1 MTPTDAEKRMAY
13 VYRVNKNKSL
23 EDWNEGR
30 SKQWEAF
37 SSDDQKKIK
46 ESIVFV
52 SFATDSGLVNSPF
65 DHVNEDPP
73 LPDIRSEIDGQP
85 YYFELGEIT
94 DEGLARGVNDSEK
107 SGEITGGPF
116 SQLDP
121 LLKMVRG
128 KCAKSYPTRG
138 ALVDLLLH
146 YSKQYALER
155 QVLESLQSYQSEI
168 TQLVNEGPFSRVW
181 IYLNW
186 RPGKVIWRATR

>member
-23 EDWNEGR
+23 EDWNEER
-30 SKQWEAF
+30 RKQWEAF

-94 DEGLARGVNDSEK
+94 DEGLARGVSDSENPRNRIFV
-107 SGEITGGPF
+107 SYIPERVTVGNIGEN
-116 SQLDP
+116 
-121 LLKMVRG
+121 V
-128 KCAKSYPTRG
+128 
-138 ALVDLLLH
+138 
-146 YSKQYALER
+146 E
-155 QVLESLQSYQSEI
+155 
-168 TQLVNEGPFSRVW
+168 
-181 IYLNW
+181 
-186 RPGKVIWRATR
+186 